1 MNLAE
6 AVEFTFTNRESWAN
20 GAGAGTNRINSNH
33 FLRIL
38 GEKMEADAVRPMHF
52 TQIQQKL
59 KEEGKANGTINRVC
73 AALST
78 VLNELYLN
86 DLVDR
91 KATYRRLKEKRG
103 RAGFYTLEEIEHMIA
118 CCGVLDPSEQDLM
131 RDSIEFS
138 YKLGNRQGELLELM
152 WEHVDLEA
160 QTVTFVDTKN
170 GEDHTLPIKGEV
182 YDMLKR
188 RYDERIDDGAVFP
201 WTDKHMLL
209 RRFRRVQQ
217 AAGIDKNRCWHHLRH
232 STGTHLVS
240 QGVPLRTV
248 MGVLNHKNVN
258 TTLRYAK
265 NTEKAISDALE
276 LL

>member
-1 MNLAE
+1 MNLLE
-6 AVEFTFTNRESWAN
+6 AVNFTFANRESWAN

-33 FLRIL
+33 FLKIL
-38 GEKMEADAVRPMHF
+38 GAEMDANDVRPRHF
-52 TQIQQKL
+52 AQIQQVL
-59 KEEGKANGTINRVC
+59 REEGKSNGTINRVC

-103 RAGFYTLEEIEHMIA
+103 RAGYYSMDEIDSMLGACVVLEPHE
-118 CCGVLDPSEQDLM
+118 CQLM

-138 YKLGNRQGELLELM
+138 FKLGNRQGELLELM
-152 WEHVDLEA
+152 WEHVDFEA
-160 QTVTFVDTKN
+160 KTVTFVDTKN
-170 GEDHTLPIKGEV
+170 GEDHRLPLK
-182 YDMLKR
+182 DDLLALLKR
-188 RYDERIDDGAVFP
+188 RYEERIDDGLVFP
-201 WTDKHMLL
+201 WGSKHTLL
-209 RRFRRVQQ
+209 RRFRKVQK
-217 AAGIDKNRCWHHLRH
+217 AADLDRSRCWHHIRH

-240 QGVPLRTV
+240 QGVPLRAV

-265 NTEKAISDALE
+265 NTDTAIKNALD